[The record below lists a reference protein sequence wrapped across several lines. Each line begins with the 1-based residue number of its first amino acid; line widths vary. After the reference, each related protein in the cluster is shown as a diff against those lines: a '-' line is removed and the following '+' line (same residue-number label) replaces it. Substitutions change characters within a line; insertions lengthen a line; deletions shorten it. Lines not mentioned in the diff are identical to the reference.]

1 MCCNEVMGLKWTIQ
15 ELIKKAK
22 NDNLIEERIDLRN
35 LLRPEFEDLVD
46 VLETDVDGEYYY
58 YQNDNL
64 FVFDLHIK
72 TTLIMLCSIT
82 LEEVSVDLDFD
93 SQLNFSVNY
102 IDDDTHVIEGITIDL
117 KPYIFSEILIEKPMK
132 VIAKGAYKKYNDE
145 SIELTNEEKEE
156 NNPFAKLKN

>member
-1 MCCNEVMGLKWTIQ
+1 MGLKWTIQ

-22 NDNLIEERIDLRN
+22 NDNLIEAKIDLRN

-46 VLETDVDGEYYY
+46 ILETDVDGEYYY
-58 YQNDNL
+58 YQDENL

-117 KPYIFSEILIEKPMK
+117 KPYVFSEILIEKPMK